1 MEQPPGYTDP
11 QFPQHVCRLKRAL
24 YGLKQAPRAWF
35 HRFSSF
41 LLKLGF
47 LSSQAD
53 SSLFVYH
60 SLVGTIYLLFYVD
73 DMVITGSNSSMVQTL
88 ITWLSK
94 EFSMKDL
101 GDLHYFLGVE
111 VQANEKGLFL
121 SQTKYALE
129 LLQCASMI
137 DAKPISTPCVIGQ
150 HLSTEEKLFSDPTMF
165 CSLTSALQYL
175 TMTRLNLSFSVNSIC

>member
-1 MEQPPGYTDP
+1 MEQPPSYTDLE
-11 QFPQHVCRLKRAL
+11 FPQHVYRLKRAL
-24 YGLKQAPRAWF
+24 YGLKQAPRVWF

-47 LSSQAD
+47 LSSRAD

-60 SLVGTIYLLFYVD
+60 SLVGTVYLLLYVD
-73 DMVITGSNSSMVQTL
+73 DMVITRSNSSMVQSL
-88 ITWLSK
+88 ITVLSK

-121 SQTKYALE
+121 NQTKYALD
-129 LLQCASMI
+129 LL
-137 DAKPISTPCVIGQ
+137 
-150 HLSTEEKLFSDPTMF
+150 
-165 CSLTSALQYL
+165 
-175 TMTRLNLSFSVNSIC
+175 